1 MGFPLKCAV
10 FQRITRNKAPILGLF
25 RTILNNQ
32 ILRIEF
38 GNYNLVSTI
47 PAGSPRAGSLPGI
60 FRKMGAPPVPG
71 YHNRDEWY

>member
-1 MGFPLKCAV
+1 MGSPQKYAV
-10 FQRITRNKAPILGLF
+10 FQHITHNIAPILGLF

-47 PAGSPRAGSLPGI
+47 PASSPRAGSLPGI
-60 FRKMGAPPVPG
+60 FRKMRAPSVPG